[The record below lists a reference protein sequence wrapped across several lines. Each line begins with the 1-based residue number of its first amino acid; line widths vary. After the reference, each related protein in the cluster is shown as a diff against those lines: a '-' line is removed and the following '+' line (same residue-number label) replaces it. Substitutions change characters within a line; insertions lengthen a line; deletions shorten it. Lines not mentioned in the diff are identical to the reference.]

1 MAKTGGFDLKTLL
14 VLASVCFMNL
24 AAGTMYLFG
33 AYSPQVAAQL
43 GYTATDISRVAISGQ
58 SAMMIMGPLVGIVID
73 KVGTSVMA
81 AVAALFV
88 SVGYLLF
95 YVQYSTEFSNVA
107 YSCVLYVFIGV
118 GSSAILLVSMKCGL
132 LVLPHHK
139 GIAAG
144 LPNTFFGASGLFFS
158 FVGSVF
164 FTGDTGN
171 LLFAIFGITAVIFV
185 LTLPMIFIV
194 DRDFK
199 SIALSE
205 IPVEVGC
212 DSSDVDIHDI
222 HNVDVEKLVLK
233 HLNFWNLTGT
243 LAIMAGITQMYI
255 YSIGLIVIALRGGS
269 KFIGSDPNF
278 DADLQHDQQT
288 QVFLLS
294 LASCMGRLFN
304 SFFGDVVVHRF
315 DQTRLLILGVP
326 LVLTIAGTVL
336 GSINKTYNM
345 MWIMSATFGFGYGSL
360 YSAMVQITSDLWGVP
375 NFSFNWGLIN
385 LSPIVSNLIL
395 SSYMANVYD
404 NHSKLIDIGNGK
416 SIYVCDLKS
425 KCYGSVFDICFI
437 LAIIASVLALVTYL
451 RVIRKSS
458 TNK

>member
-1 MAKTGGFDLKTLL
+1 MKTLL

-33 AYSPQVAAQL
+33 AYSPQVAVQL
-43 GYTATDISRVAISGQ
+43 GYTNSEISRVAICGQ
-58 SAMMIMGPLVGIVID
+58 SAMMIMGPVVGKVID
-73 KVGTSVMA
+73 TVGTSVVAM
-81 AVAALFV
+81 VAALFV
-88 SVGYLLF
+88 SFGYFLF
-95 YVQYSTEFSNVA
+95 YLQYSSEYTNVI
-107 YSCVLYVFIGV
+107 YSCILFLFIGV
-118 GSSAILLVSMKCGL
+118 GSSSILLVSMKCGL

-158 FVGSVF
+158 FMGSMF
-164 FTGDTGN
+164 FTGETGK
-171 LLFAIFGITAVIFV
+171 LLFSIFAVTLAIFV

-199 SIALSE
+199 SISLDQ
-205 IPVEVGC
+205 IPTEGVGC
-212 DSSDVDIHDI
+212 YDDDLDIHDI
-222 HNVDVEKLVLK
+222 HNINVEKLVLK
-233 HLNFWNLTGT
+233 HLNFWNLTVT
-243 LAIMAGITQMYI
+243 LSILAGITQMYI
-255 YSIGLIVIALRGGS
+255 YSIGIIVIALRGGS
-269 KFIGSDPNF
+269 QFINNNPGF
-278 DADLQHDQQT
+278 DADLQHDQQM

-294 LASCMGRLFN
+294 LTSCLGRLFN
-304 SFFGDVVVHRF
+304 SFFGDIVVHKF

-326 LVLTIAGTVL
+326 LVLTIVGTIM
-336 GSINKTYNM
+336 GSLSKSYHL
-345 MWIMSATFGFGYGSL
+345 MWIMSTTFGFGYGSL

-404 NHSKLIDIGNGK
+404 NHSKLIDIDNGK

-425 KCYGSVFDICFI
+425 NCYGSAFDICFI
-437 LAIIASVLALVTYL
+437 LSIIASILALITYF

-458 TNK
+458 INK